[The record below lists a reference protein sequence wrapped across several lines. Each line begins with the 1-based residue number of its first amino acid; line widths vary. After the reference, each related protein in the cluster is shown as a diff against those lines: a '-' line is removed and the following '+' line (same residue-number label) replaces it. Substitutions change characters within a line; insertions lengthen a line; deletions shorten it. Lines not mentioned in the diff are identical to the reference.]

1 MAFTED
7 IDTFFNT
14 DDFAVAATYTP
25 LVGLPSTVNGIFDD
39 EYFDEVG
46 GSVGIEG
53 SQPRFTCKLEDIAA
67 VEQGDALTVSGVSY
81 EIVNV
86 QKDGTGIVVLVL
98 EEQ

>member
-1 MAFTED
+1 MAFDEN
-7 IDTFFNT
+7 IDAFFDT

-25 LVGLPSTVNGIFDD
+25 SGGSASTVNGIFDD

-53 SQPRFTCKLEDIAA
+53 SQPRFMCNLEDVSA
-67 VEQGDALTVSGVSY
+67 VSQGDALSVGGITY
-81 EIVNV
+81 QIVNV
-86 QKDGTGIVVLVL
+86 QKDGTGVVILVL

>member
-1 MAFTED
+1 MAFDED
-7 IDTFFNT
+7 IDAFFDT

-25 LVGLPSTVNGIFDD
+25 SGGSASTVNGIFDD

-46 GSVGIEG
+46 GPVGIEG
-53 SQPRFTCKLEDIAA
+53 SQPKFMCKLEDVSA
-67 VEQGDALTVSGVSY
+67 VSQGDALSVGGITY
-81 EIVNV
+81 QIVNV